1 MMARSEPMCESK
13 VYLLR
18 GEEREHVMDD
28 VVRMEIEEGG
38 VRVYDII
45 GNERFIEGARVSYAD
60 LLAHQIL
67 LVEE

>member
-1 MMARSEPMCESK
+1 MCESK
-13 VYLLR
+13 VYLLV

-45 GNERFIEGARVSYAD
+45 GNETFVEGARVSYAD
-60 LLAHQIL
+60 LLSHEIV
-67 LVEE
+67 LVK